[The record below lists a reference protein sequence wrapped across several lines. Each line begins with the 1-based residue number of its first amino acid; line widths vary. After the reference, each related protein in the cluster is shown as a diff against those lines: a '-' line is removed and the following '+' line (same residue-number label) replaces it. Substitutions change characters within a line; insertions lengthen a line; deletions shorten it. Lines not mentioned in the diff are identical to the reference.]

1 MRART
6 HTHTNDTHK
15 ERTKRTAD
23 EGRCR
28 VLLVET
34 EGVWEQGRERVRER
48 ERERELT
55 RAQGNRGRRTAEEG
69 RDMTR
74 LESPICSHRERGW
87 GGGTGVF
94 QWEGG
99 EEGSGK
105 QRGFGEQT
113 AEEGREEVPRETL
126 T

>member
-1 MRART
+1 MREMRART

-48 ERERELT
+48 ERERE
-55 RAQGNRGRRTAEEG
+55 RAHKSAREQRKTHRRGGARHDPPGEPHLQPSREGVGRGDGGVSVGGRRGRKRKA
-69 RDMTR
+69 
-74 LESPICSHRERGW
+74 
-87 GGGTGVF
+87 
-94 QWEGG
+94 
-99 EEGSGK
+99 K
-105 QRGFGEQT
+105 GFW
-113 AEEGREEVPRETL
+113 
-126 T
+126 